1 MRLTQT
7 RLLVRDYA
15 ASFHFWRDTAGLTA
29 SFGEGAEGESYASFE
44 TEPGE
49 LAIYRADEMD
59 KAIGRAASEEQ
70 RGSDQVVISLE
81 VDDVDAQVSQL
92 ERRGVSFVSPPTD
105 QRAWGMRVAHF
116 RDPDDHLIE
125 VYTPLASEP
134 A

>member
-7 RLLVRDYA
+7 RLPVRDYA
-15 ASFHFWRDTAGLTA
+15 ASLRSWRDTIGLTA
-29 SFGEGAEGESYASFE
+29 SFGEGAEGESYASFR

-70 RGSDQVVISLE
+70 GGSDLVV
-81 VDDVDAQVSQL
+81 
-92 ERRGVSFVSPPTD
+92 
-105 QRAWGMRVAHF
+105 VALDL

-125 VYTPLASEP
+125 LYIPLESEP